1 LSKAAAAVERLAC
14 AIDRAQ
20 RGAVEIRVGWF
31 DIEDTRL
38 KQRLFGRARD
48 LLIDEIGDPRSLYP
62 SQASVPVPGTSKQSY
77 NRVVSRHRFVRNP

>member
-14 AIDRAQ
+14 VIDRAQ

-48 LLIDEIGDPRSLYP
+48 LLIDEIGDPRSLCP

-77 NRVVSRHRFVRNP
+77 NSVVSRHRFVRNP